1 LAVGPQPSVL
11 RAGVVGALGS
21 LAWLAARERDR
32 WHFLLLAAAVLLA
45 WSPYALLDP
54 GFQLSFAAVT
64 AIFVLVPRIMRVL
77 EGYPVPTPL
86 AAGLAVSIACGVT
99 TAPILWL
106 QFQAIPLLAVPANA
120 LAAPAMGPLLASA
133 LLAALVEPIAP
144 GSAAL
149 LVSFAGLC
157 AAYLAWCA
165 NLVGGAPFAQVTSG
179 RGAAALAVA
188 ALVGGAYALRWWR
201 RSSPSI

>member
-1 LAVGPQPSVL
+1 
-11 RAGVVGALGS
+11 
-21 LAWLAARERDR
+21 
-32 WHFLLLAAAVLLA
+32 LLA

-64 AIFVLVPRIMRVL
+64 AIFVVVPPLMRFF
-77 EGYPVPTPL
+77 EGYPVPRAF
-86 AAGLAVSIACGVT
+86 AAGLAVSIACGLL

-106 QFQAIPLLAVPANA
+106 QFQAVPLLAVPANA

-133 LLAALVEPIAP
+133 LLAALIEAFAP
-144 GSAAL
+144 GSAAV

-165 NLVGGAPFAQVTSG
+165 RLVG
-179 RGAAALAVA
+179 
-188 ALVGGAYALRWWR
+188 
-201 RSSPSI
+201 